1 MSVKRNYLTCSA
13 RKRPAVAPFVCQ
25 SFEKT
30 NEIKAH
36 DTYLLKC
43 VLSPNVEKLVTTSA
57 DKTVKVWDTK
67 TWTHQRTLVSA
78 RGGRVVGSPLSA
90 P

>member
-1 MSVKRNYLTCSA
+1 MH
-13 RKRPAVAPFVCQ
+13 
-25 SFEKT
+25 
-30 NEIKAH
+30 EIKAH

-67 TWTHQRTLVSA
+67 TWTHQRTLVSCA
-78 RGGRVVGSPLSA
+78 ALPGVFISMLEPTRPTPFRLYDPQPAERLLMSLTETVEV
-90 P
+90 

>member
-1 MSVKRNYLTCSA
+1 MLICDLRIPLFGYPFFTRRSSASQSYVK
-13 RKRPAVAPFVCQ
+13 VH
-25 SFEKT
+25 
-30 NEIKAH
+30 EIKAH

-67 TWTHQRTLVSA
+67 TWTHQRTLVSLNL
-78 RGGRVVGSPLSA
+78 PM
-90 P
+90 

>member
-1 MSVKRNYLTCSA
+1 MLNVEPSRHTTVPCC
-13 RKRPAVAPFVCQ
+13 PQ
-25 SFEKT
+25 SFEKV

-57 DKTVKVWDTK
+57 DTTVKVWDTK
-67 TWTHQRTLVSA
+67 TWTHQRTLVSDGD
-78 RGGRVVGSPLSA
+78 RGAVA
-90 P
+90 